1 MHCCDSQKLRVG
13 EILEDLLGDMLWRHP
28 TDDGTGLLPSPELAK
43 NKILVKGKVR
53 VGGSLFEQDEGNEDD
68 LLEEEEEVGRV
79 DDLYATLKELKS
91 DTFKFNA
98 LSSREET
105 PPPVSVQDA
114 SAGGGSA
121 EPSCREPSRQASRLN
136 TTRTRSGFNSRRRN
150 TVLQTAKLQT
160 VRLLLLINIIH
171 KYYINKCIKI
181 LRCVC

>member
-43 NKILVKGKVR
+43 NKILVK
-53 VGGSLFEQDEGNEDD
+53 GNEDD